1 MKPANP
7 SRHNLAHK
15 KSVQSVKPSAREKV
29 CVNPKSHFK
38 NICEQAW
45 RRAGG
50 PSPKFIDM
58 GQIDM
63 RTKKFP
69 EHTKRKVATT
79 PKSDKSPKSP
89 PPSPASQNTK
99 ISP

>member
-7 SRHNLAHK
+7 SRHNPTRK
-15 KSVQSVKPSAREKV
+15 KAVQSVKPPAREKV
-29 CVNPKSHFK
+29 WVNPKSHFK

-45 RRAGG
+45 RLAGA

-69 EHTKRKVATT
+69 ERAKSKAAAARKSGTSTKSRRG
-79 PKSDKSPKSP
+79 SRES
-89 PPSPASQNTK
+89 
-99 ISP
+99 

>member
-15 KSVQSVKPSAREKV
+15 KSVQSVKPSVREKV
-29 CVNPKSHFK
+29 WVNPKSHFK

-45 RRAGG
+45 RRAGA

-63 RTKKFP
+63 RKKKLP
-69 EHTKRKVATT
+69 ERAKRKAVTT
-79 PKSDKSPKSP
+79 PKSGTSTKSRRSHRE
-89 PPSPASQNTK
+89 S
-99 ISP
+99 